1 MGLFDRRAKKM
12 QVRSIIREYYGNNA
26 SYFAYNYAQ
35 NIYNIPEVRTA
46 IESFA
51 DIFSTIPIYRERV
64 RKDGSIEYFDDR
76 ALTLK
81 PNPLQNA
88 TQFWKEVITRLMLE
102 SNVFIEPIFDR
113 QTGELK
119 HLYVLPARYFEFTLV
134 DDGTAMVRFYDKNKN
149 PQEKYNLDSL
159 IYLNRFSSLTGGKKN
174 NLGLH
179 ETVVQ
184 ALMQQAANV
193 ASPKKV
199 RALMQGKTGT
209 SGNLKAK
216 DSKGEM
222 QTLKANFDENVD
234 GVAYVDSHWDIT
246 PINWQENDVNRDLMA
261 LVVNTVYNY
270 FGNPEKIIN
279 GTANE
284 LEIAQFITNKINP
297 LARQIER
304 EFTAKLFTAKEIA
317 YGNRV
322 ELDTF
327 ALQVKT
333 TAALTTMFNVA
344 LRAGVLNIDEAREY
358 IGQPPLPDGL
368 GQMYR
373 VTADTIDIR
382 KVNEY
387 QAAQKGV
394 ADNKESAPDNSAK
407 EVKSGTESN
416 DVQAGA

>member
-1 MGLFDRRAKKM
+1 MGLLNRKKKITT
-12 QVRSIIREYYGNNA
+12 RSIIQEYYGGNA
-26 SYFAYNYAQ
+26 SYFVYNYAQ

-64 RKDGSIEYFDDR
+64 SKDGAVEYFDDR
-76 ALTLK
+76 VLTLK

-88 TQFWKEVITRLMLE
+88 SQFWKEVITRLMLE

-113 QTGELK
+113 ATGALK
-119 HLYVLPARYFEFTLV
+119 HLFVLPARYFEFTFINDNKAV
-134 DDGTAMVRFYDKNKN
+134 VQFYDKNKN
-149 PQEKYNLDSL
+149 PQEKYDLDDL
-159 IYLNRFSSLTGGKKN
+159 IYLNRFSALTGGKKN
-174 NLGLH
+174 DLGLY

-184 ALMQQAANV
+184 ALMQQAVNV

-199 RALMQGKTGT
+199 RAIMQSKTGT

-222 QTLKANFDENVD
+222 QNLKANFAENVD
-234 GVAYVDSHWDIT
+234 GVAYVDAHWDIT

-261 LVVNTVYNY
+261 LVINTVYNY

-297 LARQIER
+297 IARQIER
-304 EFTAKLFTAKEIA
+304 ELTAKLFTEREIGV
-317 YGNRV
+317 GNRI

-327 ALQVKT
+327 ALQIKT
-333 TAALTTMFNVA
+333 TAGLTTLFNVA

-373 VTADTIDIR
+373 VTADTIDIK

-394 ADNKESAPDNSAK
+394 ADKNETAPDSAK
-407 EVKSGTESN
+407 EVKSGTESDN
-416 DVQAGA
+416 VQA

>member
-1 MGLFDRRAKKM
+1 MVMGLFSRRKKTEI
-12 QVRSIIREYYGNNA
+12 RSIIQEYYGGSGA
-26 SYFAYNYAQ
+26 YFAYNYAQ
-35 NIYNIPEVRTA
+35 NAYNIPEVRTA
-46 IESFA
+46 IEAFS
-51 DIFSTIPIYRERV
+51 DIVSTIPVYKERV
-64 RKDGSIEYFDDR
+64 RKDGAVEYFDD
-76 ALTLK
+76 AVLTLK

-88 TQFWKEVITRLMLE
+88 TQFWKEVVTRLMLE

-113 QTGELK
+113 ATGALK
-119 HLYVLPARYFEFTLV
+119 HLYVLPARYFEFTFV
-134 DDGTAMVRFYDKNKN
+134 NDDKAVVQFYDKNKN
-149 PQEKYNLDSL
+149 PAEKYNLDDL
-159 IYLNRFSSLTGGKKN
+159 IYLNRFSALTGGKKN
-174 NLGLH
+174 DLGLY

-184 ALMQQAANV
+184 ALMQQAVNV

-199 RALMQGKTGT
+199 RAIMQSKAGT

-222 QTLKANFDENVD
+222 QNLKNNFDTNVY
-234 GVAYVDSHWDIT
+234 GVAYADSRWDIT
-246 PINWQENDVNRDLMA
+246 PINWQENDVNRELMK

-270 FGNPEKIIN
+270 FGISEKIIS

-297 LARQIER
+297 IARQIER
-304 EFTAKLFTAKEIA
+304 EFTAKLFTEREIA
-317 YGNRV
+317 VGHRI

-394 ADNKESAPDNSAK
+394 ADKSAPDSGAK
-407 EVKSGTESN
+407 EDKIGTEIDN
-416 DVQAGA
+416 VQT

>member
-1 MGLFDRRAKKM
+1 MGLFSRRKEKM

-64 RKDGSIEYFDDR
+64 RKDGSIEYFDDTV
-76 ALTLK
+76 LTMK
-81 PNPLQNA
+81 PNSLQNA
-88 TQFWKEVITRLMLE
+88 TQFWKEVVTRLMLE
-102 SNVFIEPIFDR
+102 SNVFVEPIFDR
-113 QTGELK
+113 QTGALK
-119 HLYVLPARYFEFTLV
+119 YLYVLPARFFEFSLI
-134 DDGTAMVRFYDKNKN
+134 DDGTAVVQFYDKNKN
-149 PQEKYNLDSL
+149 PQEKYNLDDL
-159 IYLNRFSSLTGGKKN
+159 IYLNRFSALTGGKKN
-174 NLGLH
+174 NLGLY

-184 ALMQQAANV
+184 ALMQQAVNV

-199 RALMQGKTGT
+199 RALMQSKSGAV
-209 SGNLKAK
+209 GNLKAK
-216 DSKGEM
+216 DRAGEM
-222 QTLKANFDENVD
+222 QTLKANFAENVD

-246 PINWQENDVNRDLMA
+246 PINWQENDVNRELMK

-304 EFTAKLFTAKEIA
+304 EFTSKLFTAREIGV
-317 YGNRV
+317 GNRI

-387 QAAQKGV
+387 QAAQKG
-394 ADNKESAPDNSAK
+394 ATNKETAPDNGAK
-407 EVKSGTESN
+407 EDKESGTESN
-416 DVQAGA
+416 DVQTGA